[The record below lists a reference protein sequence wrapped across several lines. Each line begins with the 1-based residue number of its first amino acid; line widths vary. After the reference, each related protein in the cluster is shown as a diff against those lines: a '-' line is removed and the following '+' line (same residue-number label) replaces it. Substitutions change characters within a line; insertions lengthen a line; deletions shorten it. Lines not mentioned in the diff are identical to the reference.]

1 MAASRLA
8 AAGRDWIM
16 SLDVNPLLF
25 GPGGFQA
32 VDALLLVRPT
42 PA

>member
-1 MAASRLA
+1 
-8 AAGRDWIM
+8 
-16 SLDVNPLLF
+16 VNPLLF
-25 GPGGFQA
+25 GPDGFQA